1 MSRVSALLA
10 LALVIGG
17 LAGCH
22 GTRGFGKGCCP
33 NYGYCKPNPM
43 PYTSYCGCPTPKA
56 SEHAVRSQEGV
67 HPAEFAS
74 SQTRN

>member
-1 MSRVSALLA
+1 MSRVSAILG

-22 GTRGFGKGCCP
+22 GTRGLGRGCCP

-56 SEHAVRSQEGV
+56 SQYAIRLREGANPV
-67 HPAEFAS
+67 EVAS
-74 SQTRN
+74 PQMKN